1 MTVYERFCFLVELF
15 VPSVAGTIIPNNQ
28 LGGGGGVVVNVS
40 VDATGS
46 EVEGNE
52 DEGVQLGRL
61 IAAAVQSEI
70 VQQKRPGGLLA

>member
-1 MTVYERFCFLVELF
+1 M
-15 VPSVAGTIIPNNQ
+15 
-28 LGGGGGVVVNVS
+28 VNVS